1 MNGTLLES
9 PLIFPLAAHLV
20 EMDSRTLSPGLGSRA
35 SVAQRI
41 ACYPARVLVVD
52 DNYFCRQAMVE
63 AFRREGD
70 FNVCGEAI
78 NGRDAIRAAQ
88 LLRPDLI
95 VLDLVMP
102 AMNGLAAAQALKRL
116 MPAVPLILY
125 GSADKIVRQRTRA
138 LGIAALIPKADPQN
152 KVANIARTLLA
163 PKNTAAVRTTSL
175 TRNSVAAVIAAA

>member
-1 MNGTLLES
+1 MMLES
-9 PLIFPLAAHLV
+9 PLVSPLVAHSTKIGSHTPSLGPGTRAHAA
-20 EMDSRTLSPGLGSRA
+20 P
-35 SVAQRI
+35 RI
-41 ACYPARVLVVD
+41 ECCPARVLVVD
-52 DNYFCRQAMVE
+52 DNYFCRKALVE

-78 NGRDAIRAAQ
+78 NGRDAIRVAR

-102 AMNGLAAAQALKRL
+102 AMNGLAAAQVLNRL

-138 LGIAALIPKADPQN
+138 LGIAALIPKADP
-152 KVANIARTLLA
+152 KDTVANLARTLLA
-163 PKNTAAVRTTSL
+163 QKDAAVGKPTSL
-175 TRNSVAAVIAAA
+175 TRSSVASVIAAA

>member
-1 MNGTLLES
+1 MIGTVLES

-63 AFRREGD
+63 AFRRERD
-70 FNVCGEAI
+70 FNVCGEAV
-78 NGRDAIRAAQ
+78 NGRDAIRVAR

-102 AMNGLAAAQALKRL
+102 AMNGLAAAHVLNRL

-138 LGIAALIPKADPQN
+138 LGIAALIPKADPQDTVVN
-152 KVANIARTLLA
+152 PARTLLA
-163 PKNTAAVRTTSL
+163 QKAAVGKPNSL
-175 TRNSVAAVIAAA
+175 TRSSVAAVIAAA